1 MTVPDTS
8 VLIAGF
14 DSSHPFF
21 AQAERELAD
30 VRRAGRLVAHTI
42 AETFAVLSA
51 PAGPYPAL
59 AEDVL
64 AFLEPFL
71 DRVPIGIAP
80 AGYPEAVSELTR
92 AGVAGGAVYDGLI
105 GLAARQHDAELIS
118 LDVRAARTYGRVGVR
133 FRLLGGA

>member
-1 MTVPDTS
+1 MIAPDTS

-21 AQAERELAD
+21 SEAEAGLVE

-51 PAGPYPAL
+51 PAGPYPAVP
-59 AEDVL
+59 EDVMAYL
-64 AFLEPFL
+64 QPFLER
-71 DRVPIGIAP
+71 DPIGIAP
-80 AGYPEAVSELTR
+80 AAYPQAVRELTS

-105 GLAARQHDAELIS
+105 SLAARHHGAELIS
-118 LDVRAARTYGRVGVR
+118 LDVRAARTYGRLDID
-133 FRLLGGA
+133 FRLLAGG